1 MKSIVAVAL
10 GAALLLLASVAW
22 SQDEKPQP
30 EQRRSGKPG
39 SMNSRMDE
47 QLRKLQA
54 LHERLTATAAT
65 PEERQKA
72 MSDARMEMQ
81 ASIAMM
87 RQPTPRGGPSGE
99 DKALSEDMMEG
110 LTPGRRGGG
119 GSSGAGFGAGGG
131 GGHNLVATK
140 RTEMVLMLMQLI
152 VDQQALLAAPIAGDA
167 TLKPNRTTAKSAAKS
182 AGSGDATAKK

>member
-10 GAALLLLASVAW
+10 GAALLLWTSVAW

-72 MSDARMEMQ
+72 MSDARTEMQ
-81 ASIAMM
+81 ASIAMI
-87 RQPTPRGGPSGE
+87 RLPAPRGGPSGE

-110 LTPGRRGGG
+110 LTPGRRGA
-119 GSSGAGFGAGGG
+119 GSSGAGFGGGAGGG
-131 GGHNLVATK
+131 HSLVAAK
-140 RTEMVLMLMQLI
+140 RSEMVLMLMQLI

-167 TLKPNRTTAKSAAKS
+167 ALKPNRTTAKSAAKS
-182 AGSGDATAKK
+182 AGSSATAKK

>member
-10 GAALLLLASVAW
+10 GAALLLWTSVAW

-81 ASIAMM
+81 ASITMM

-99 DKALSEDMMEG
+99 EKALSEDMMEG

-119 GSSGAGFGAGGG
+119 GSSGAG
-131 GGHNLVATK
+131 GGHTLVAAK

-167 TLKPNRTTAKSAAKS
+167 ALKPNRTTAKSAAKS
-182 AGSGDATAKK
+182 AGSSATAKK

>member
-1 MKSIVAVAL
+1 
-10 GAALLLLASVAW
+10 
-22 SQDEKPQP
+22 
-30 EQRRSGKPG
+30 
-39 SMNSRMDE
+39 MDE
-47 QLRKLQA
+47 QMRKLQA

-72 MSDARMEMQ
+72 MSDARTEMQ
-81 ASIAMM
+81 ASIAML

-99 DKALSEDMMEG
+99 DKALSEDAMEG

-119 GSSGAGFGAGGG
+119 GSSGAGFGG
-131 GGHNLVATK
+131 GGHTQVAAR
-140 RTEMVLMLMQLI
+140 RTEMMLMMMQLI

-167 TLKPNRTTAKSAAKS
+167 ALKPNRTTAKSAAKS